1 MKWTTIKGGKRM
13 GILQGILKG
22 MLSCIWLLLT
32 AAVKLLGLSAQLL
45 ICMFVLALN
54 VFCVMLHAASFD

>member
-1 MKWTTIKGGKRM
+1 M

-22 MLSCIWLLLT
+22 IVSLVWMVLVT
-32 AAVKLLGLSAQLL
+32 AVKLLGLFVQM
-45 ICMFVLALN
+45 IFCMAVLALK